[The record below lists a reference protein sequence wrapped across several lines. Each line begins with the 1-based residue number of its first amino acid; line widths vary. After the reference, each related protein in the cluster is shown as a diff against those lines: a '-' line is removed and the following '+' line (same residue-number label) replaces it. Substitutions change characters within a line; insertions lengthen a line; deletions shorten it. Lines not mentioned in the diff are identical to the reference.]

1 MGSLAPPEDHGPR
14 GTLSSRDRR
23 VVWVGLGAVT
33 AMAWAYMLYDYWRM
47 QDLPMSQMWMP
58 PSGGPWS
65 LADLWFLFLMWAVMM
80 AAMMTPSVFPVVT
93 VFVQV
98 NRRRRAERQPY
109 APTFLF
115 LAGYLLAWIAYSA
128 GAALL
133 QWPLHG
139 YSLLTPMMDNSSRM
153 LAAAVL
159 LAAGAYQWTPWKDAC
174 LHRCRTPLGFLMTEW
189 REGAGGAVIMGLRHG
204 GYCIGCCWA
213 LMLVLFA
220 VGVMNMLWMALITVF
235 VLIEK
240 VLPGPPILL
249 RSVSGGLLV
258 GWGLWLLIVQG

>member
-1 MGSLAPPEDHGPR
+1 
-14 GTLSSRDRR
+14 
-23 VVWVGLGAVT
+23 
-33 AMAWAYMLYDYWRM
+33 MAWAYMLYDCWRM
-47 QDLPMSQMWMP
+47 QALPMSQMWMP
-58 PSGGPWS
+58 PSGGVWS
-65 LADLWFLFLMWAVMM
+65 LTDLWCVFLMWAVRM

-93 VFVQV
+93 VLVQV
-98 NRRRRAERQPY
+98 NRRRRAAHRPS
-109 APTFLF
+109 APTFLS
-115 LAGYLLAWIAYSA
+115 LAGYLLAWIGYSA

-133 QWPLHG
+133 QWSLHG

-189 REGAGGAVIMGLRHG
+189 REGPGGAVIMGLRHG
-204 GYCIGCCWA
+204 WCWYCIGCCWA

-220 VGVMNMLWMALITVF
+220 VGVMNILWMALITLF
-235 VLIEK
+235 VLIEETF
-240 VLPGPPILL
+240 LAPPILL

-258 GWGLWLLIVQG
+258 GWGLWLTCRPERDGSSTPPTTPPRAGGVVMSRHMR